1 MSHALHSSPL
11 TVKSATAAGLITGA
25 KYKDEATRLI
35 LHNQDVQG
43 DPAQLLSSKSA
54 ALLNG
59 IELSVKGLQKV
70 PVASSDKS
78 ETKIVS
84 ASDAQ
89 TEPQSESQSNNPSEN
104 NDISAPAMLARLDKH
119 NLLAKNGKG
128 VTVITDKSQSVQVA
142 KTSIVP
148 LSRYIQV
155 GFCESALAF
164 ECDCCMTS
172 ESFYVLLGCMLRDDV
187 SHAEHTVH
195 SLLVASSV

>member
-1 MSHALHSSPL
+1 M
-11 TVKSATAAGLITGA
+11 VTGA

-54 ALLNG
+54 ALLKRV
-59 IELSVKGLQKV
+59 ELSVKGLQKV

-78 ETKIVS
+78 ETTTMS

-89 TEPQSESQSNNPSEN
+89 TESQTDSQSNDPSEY
-104 NDISAPAMLARLDKH
+104 NDSSASAMLARLEEH

-164 ECDCCMTS
+164 NVT
-172 ESFYVLLGCMLRDDV
+172 
-187 SHAEHTVH
+187 A
-195 SLLVASSV
+195 A